1 MYTVREGRGRDRKRE
16 GEREGREG
24 GRGEREGRVG
34 GRGEREG
41 VERGWEGGGGRERSE
56 GGSIQCS
63 GNINYSFYIV
73 NGKTH
78 FSQLIHILSFTSS
91 LT

>member
-1 MYTVREGRGRDRKRE
+1 MCKQLCVTMTNISRKRE

-24 GRGEREGRVG
+24 GRGQRDGRVG

-41 VERGWEGGGGRERSE
+41 VERGWEGGGGRERGE

-63 GNINYSFYIV
+63 GNINYSFY
-73 NGKTH
+73 NYCQWKNT
-78 FSQLIHILSFTSS
+78 F
-91 LT
+91 